1 MVVMDAGT
9 LLLLFR
15 PDVDVPIDP
24 ATGKPVEAVQERL
37 SFLVK
42 TLEKSK
48 TKIVIPTPALSE
60 MLVRSGNAGPA
71 LVQQIERIAVFRITP
86 FDTLAASKPQQ

>member
-42 TLEKSK
+42 TRLR
-48 TKIVIPTPALSE
+48 L
-60 MLVRSGNAGPA
+60 
-71 LVQQIERIAVFRITP
+71 
-86 FDTLAASKPQQ
+86 